1 MVVENHSNSKNI
13 IKYSQKHSNNL
24 HHEPIRPQ
32 STILKF
38 IQREP
43 LLNEVTQ
50 TSKSSDCEVEY
61 AIPTSFPIEIQ
72 DKNQIATQNFKC
84 KKSSSSNHCK
94 CRKMGYNCNSDGS
107 CFNINC
113 KNLNSIV

>member
-72 DKNQIATQNFKC
+72 NKNQIATQNFKC
-84 KKSSSSNHCK
+84 KKEVVAITVNAEK
-94 CRKMGYNCNSDGS
+94 WV
-107 CFNINC
+107 I
-113 KNLNSIV
+113 IVIQMVPVLTLIAKI